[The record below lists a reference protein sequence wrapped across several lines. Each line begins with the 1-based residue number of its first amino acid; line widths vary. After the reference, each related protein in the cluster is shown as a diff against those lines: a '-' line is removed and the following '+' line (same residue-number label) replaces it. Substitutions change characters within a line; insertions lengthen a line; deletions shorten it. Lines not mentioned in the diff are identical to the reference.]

1 MSTSELKNKI
11 NKSLEEM
18 DANNLQ
24 SAHFILRELINQ
36 QKFAN
41 ANVDTG
47 LVDTKITKGIK
58 QLNHG
63 EGTDFG
69 SFLNEVQAEHG
80 KKK

>member
-1 MSTSELKNKI
+1 MSTAALKNKI

-18 DANNLQ
+18 DANHLQ
-24 SAHFILRELINQ
+24 SAHFILRELVNQ

-41 ANVDTG
+41 AKVDNS

-58 QLNHG
+58 QLNNG

-69 SFLNEVQAEHG
+69 LFLNILSIKAQ
-80 KKK
+80 